1 MMCGVDEDGAWRE
14 RVDGDRGA
22 VSRVAARSFARAA
35 SARAGIVAVCGAR
48 GVET

>member
-1 MMCGVDEDGAWRE
+1 
-14 RVDGDRGA
+14 
-22 VSRVAARSFARAA
+22 VAARSFARAA